1 MEIHATFMDHTLFD
15 FMTDMEFMEV
25 QPKTPVV
32 PKQGP
37 RIMDGSDVQERRFC
51 NFTSGSQAAG
61 GETCVHNANCAP
73 LAIEGTSGYGPGFL
87 TGRSKRKRVITT
99 VQRHAAN
106 IRERRRM
113 FSLNEAFDE
122 LRKKVP
128 TFAYEKRLS
137 RIETLRLAIVY
148 ISFMM
153 ELLTKQ
159 PHINRDQMEL

>member
-1 MEIHATFMDHTLFD
+1 MEIHASIMDHTLFD
-15 FMTDMEFMEV
+15 FVGDMDLMDV
-25 QPKTPVV
+25 QSAVV

-37 RIMDGSDVQERRFC
+37 RTMTGSDVRERRFC
-51 NFTSGSQAAG
+51 NFTSGSQDAA
-61 GETCVHNANCAP
+61 GETCVHYANCAP
-73 LAIEGTSGYGPGFL
+73 LATEDTSAYGPASQ

-148 ISFMM
+148 ISFMR

>member
-1 MEIHATFMDHTLFD
+1 MDPALFD
-15 FMTDMEFMEV
+15 IVGEMNVMDV
-25 QPKTPVV
+25 HSKTTLA

-37 RIMDGSDVQERRFC
+37 RTLNGSDVRERHYC
-51 NFTSGSQAAG
+51 NFTQGSQAAAG
-61 GETCVHNANCAP
+61 GETLVHYANCEP
-73 LAIEGTSGYGPGFL
+73 LANEGTSAYGPGFQS
-87 TGRSKRKRVITT
+87 GRSKRKRVITT

-137 RIETLRLAIVY
+137 RIETLRLAVVY

-153 ELLTKQ
+153 ELLKKQ
-159 PHINRDQMEL
+159 SLINLDQMEL